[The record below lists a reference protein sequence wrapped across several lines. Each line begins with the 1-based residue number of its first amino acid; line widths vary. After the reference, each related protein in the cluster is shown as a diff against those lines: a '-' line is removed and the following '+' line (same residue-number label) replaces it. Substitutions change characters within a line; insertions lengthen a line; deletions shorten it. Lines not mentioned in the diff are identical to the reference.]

1 MTVNVK
7 MSHPVRL
14 PPRSLV
20 SRAAATATAGVLM
33 TVLVAGCATAPAPRD
48 SSSPL
53 ARALQQQDCR
63 TAFSLLEGG
72 GGAFDDASRAAQVCL
87 ARGDFNRAE
96 RLAEQAASLRDHP
109 DADYAA
115 YLARLAR
122 FGRWR
127 AAQGGD
133 PATRIRLGRELHA
146 DLLGFMREFPLSR
159 YGDDLAPR
167 IVRLREEIAGLEL
180 ARAEA
185 ARAAGA
191 QAEFVERARYV
202 RDYFPGSEAS
212 REAARLLES
221 AG

>member
-1 MTVNVK
+1 MTVRITMK
-7 MSHPVRL
+7 KPAIAL
-14 PPRSLV
+14 G
-20 SRAAATATAGVLM
+20 RARGGALAVALIAVM
-33 TVLVAGCATAPAPRD
+33 VAGCATAPAPRA

-53 ARALQQQDCR
+53 AQALQQQDCR
-63 TAFSLLEGG
+63 AAFGLLEGG
-72 GGAFDDASRAAQVCL
+72 GGTFDDASRAAQICL

-127 AAQGGD
+127 AAQGTD
-133 PATRIRLGRELHA
+133 LATRIRLGRELHA

-180 ARAEA
+180 AQAEA

-191 QAEFVERARYV
+191 HAEFIERARYV
-202 RDYFPGSEAS
+202 RDYFPGSEAA
-212 REAARLLES
+212 REAARLLDA